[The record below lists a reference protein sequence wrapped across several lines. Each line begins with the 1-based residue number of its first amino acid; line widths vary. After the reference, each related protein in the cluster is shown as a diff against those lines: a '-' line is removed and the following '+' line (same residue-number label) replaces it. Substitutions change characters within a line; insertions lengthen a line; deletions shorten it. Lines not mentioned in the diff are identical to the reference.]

1 MRKNIERHTPA
12 LRLRRGTALAI
23 AALFANG
30 AVLAQA
36 TQAAAA
42 APSEKEAADLTTDA
56 EIKAKAAK
64 AKAKEADTTLE
75 TIRIVGTRKS
85 IASAINRKRDAGT
98 VTDSIVAE
106 DIGQFPDKN
115 VGEALS
121 RVTGVQLSRDFGEG
135 SQVSIRGVEPDLNR
149 IEINGASVL
158 GTNGGGGRGAEL
170 RELASE
176 LIASIDVVK
185 GSTADLT
192 EGGIGGTVQITTRK
206 PFDFKE
212 RMIATTVSAE
222 SASSRGGVQPRASLL
237 LADRFFD
244 GRLGLMGNFVY
255 DNVLTRNDYAR
266 NTSWN
271 LLRDWDSSAE
281 KTNVSTDAAV
291 AAVNAKSGCTAAA
304 GLSGNQITDCNRQWF
319 DYAPQTSRYGIW
331 TRDHKRSSA
340 ELTAQFKVNDAL
352 NVYTSYQANN
362 QNQTLNDRNY
372 GTSFANVSRL
382 ATTGTAPVYN
392 MATGVPSKAG
402 TCNAVSTTAT
412 PAGMVVN
419 NHHVDQFVLGS
430 CNYVTNVG
438 GQGAFSTQARDFEL
452 DIKSKY
458 ATAGFNYKGKGL
470 TIDGMLVDSS
480 SKYSSESNSVVLT
493 QNAPGL
499 KVTLDSQ
506 RLPQFTFPAGSDPE
520 NANSYVQAQLQYRP
534 SETDNKEKQAKL
546 DFKYDLDT
554 GIFSKLWVG
563 VQARDAASEQYNGGG
578 YLASSG
584 SNLGSSVDDVAVISA
599 NINQTLVYDPFFT
612 GTAQRAPDTQSFIN
626 SNNATRYINGAGM
639 AALVDSVRERSP
651 GTFFKGY
658 DGVSGLPSSWMA
670 PNYQDAKVFFDT
682 SNFNHGNVRQAL
694 GSDGNLYPQL
704 PAFKVEEK
712 IKSAYLR
719 MDFDTELFGTEVAG
733 NFGGR
738 YTRTHDTSTG
748 SYSYRIR
755 QVATNAAGYSD
766 FVVSNGVVSVDN
778 EYSDFLPSFNAATW
792 LMPNKLVARFGLAKV
807 MARPAINL
815 LAPNATC
822 TEGSGS
828 IGPNADGTDDCSA
841 GNPDLEPY
849 RATKTDFSLE
859 YYPSRDSQLSMA
871 LFENDIDTYVRNN
884 VRREDVD
891 LFNNGKL
898 FDVTQAVN
906 GHGAKTRGLELTA
919 RTAFTFLPGFLSGF
933 GGDVNYTRM
942 DYKYSA
948 GNELFNSMD
957 GTELPYPGMS
967 KNSYNLALWYDQGQ
981 FNGRIAYNYRDA
993 YYTGGNDVSGNPNF
1007 TDKTGYLDAKIQYRM
1022 TKNFTFSLEGKNLTD
1037 QAQTTYS
1044 GDLYRINELAY
1055 SGRRYFASV
1064 SYKY

>member
-1 MRKNIERHTPA
+1 MDKNIGRTTPA
-12 LRLRRGTALAI
+12 FRLKRGTALAI

-36 TQAAAA
+36 VPAASAASA
-42 APSEKEAADLTTDA
+42 APQAAADLTTAAD
-56 EIKAKAAK
+56 IKAKSTTK
-64 AKAKEADTTLE
+64 AVENSLE
-75 TIRIVGTRKS
+75 TVLVVGTRKS
-85 IASAINRKRDAGT
+85 IASAINRKRDAST

-121 RVTGVQLSRDFGEG
+121 RITGVQLSREFGEG

-212 RMIATTVSAE
+212 RTIATTISGE
-222 SASSRGGVQPRASLL
+222 SSSSRGGVQPRASLL
-237 LADRFFD
+237 LADKFFD

-271 LLRDWDSSAE
+271 LLRDWDMSAE
-281 KTNVSTDAAV
+281 KTNVSPDAAL
-291 AAVNAKSGCTAAA
+291 AAIKAPSGCVVSA
-304 GLSGNQITDCNRQWF
+304 GLTTNQVADCNRQWF

-352 NVYTSYQANN
+352 NAYASYQANT

-372 GTSFANVSRL
+372 GTSFAATNRLSR
-382 ATTGTAPVYN
+382 AGTAPIYN
-392 MATGVPSKAG
+392 MATGVPSTPG
-402 TCNAVSTTAT
+402 TCTAVSGSTT

-419 NHHVDQFVLGS
+419 NHHVDEFVLGS

-458 ATAGFNYKGKGL
+458 ATAGFNYKGQGL

-480 SKYSSESNSVVLT
+480 SNYSSDSNSIVLT

-506 RLPQFTFPAGSDPE
+506 RLPHFSFPAGSDPE
-520 NANSYVQAQLQYRP
+520 NASSYVQAQLQYRP

-546 DFKYDLDT
+546 DLKYDLDT
-554 GIFSKLWVG
+554 GIFSKFWVG
-563 VQARDAASEQYNGGG
+563 VQARDASSERYDGGG
-578 YLASSG
+578 YLASAGGSG
-584 SNLGSSVDDVAVISA
+584 VPAVNVISA

-612 GTAQRAPDTQSFIN
+612 GTAQRAPDVQSFIN
-626 SNNATRYINGAGM
+626 SNFSTRYIGAADM
-639 AALVDSVRERSP
+639 AALVQAVRERSP
-651 GTFFKGY
+651 GKFFDGY
-658 DGVSGLPSSWMA
+658 SGVSNLPASWMA
-670 PNYQDAKVFFDT
+670 PSYKDGKVFFDT
-682 SNFNHGNVRQAL
+682 SNFNHGNVREAK
-694 GSDGNLYPQL
+694 GSDGLMYAQL
-704 PAFKVEEK
+704 PIFKVEEK
-712 IKSAYLR
+712 IKSAYVRL
-719 MDFDTELFGTEVAG
+719 DFDTELFGSEISG

-738 YTRTHDTSTG
+738 YTQTDDTATG
-748 SYSYRIR
+748 SYSYRVR
-755 QVATNAAGYSD
+755 QVSTNAAGFTD
-766 FVVSNGVVSVDN
+766 NIISNSVVSVDSK
-778 EYSDFLPSFNAATW
+778 YSDFLPSFNAATW
-792 LMPNKLVARFGLAKV
+792 LMPNKLVARVGWAKV

-815 LAPNATC
+815 LAPNAIC
-822 TEGSGS
+822 TENSGT
-828 IGPNADGTDDCSA
+828 IGPTADGTDDCTA
-841 GNPDLEPY
+841 GNPDLKPY
-849 RATKTDFSLE
+849 RASKMDFSLE
-859 YYPSRDSQLSMA
+859 YYPTRDSQLSLA
-871 LFENDIDTYVRNN
+871 LFQNDIDTYVRNN
-884 VRREDVD
+884 IRREDVD
-891 LFNNGKL
+891 LFGNGKL
-898 FDVTQAVN
+898 FDVVQSVN
-906 GHGAKTRGLELTA
+906 GQGAKTRGLELTA

-948 GNELFNSMD
+948 GNELFNIMD
-957 GTELPYPGMS
+957 GTELPYPGLS
-967 KNSYNLALWYDQGQ
+967 KNSYNLALWYDEGQ
-981 FNGRIAYNYRDA
+981 FNGRVAYNYRDA
-993 YYTGGNDVSGNPNF
+993 YYTGSNDVSGNPNF

-1037 QAQTTYS
+1037 QAQTNYS
-1044 GDLYRINELAY
+1044 GDLYRVNEIAY

>member
-1 MRKNIERHTPA
+1 MKKNTGRSTPA
-12 LRLRRGTALAI
+12 MRLRRGTAVAI

-30 AVLAQA
+30 ALMAQA
-36 TQAAAA
+36 
-42 APSEKEAADLTTDA
+42 APETAPTEKEAADLTTAADL
-56 EIKAKAAK
+56 KANAK
-64 AKAKEADTTLE
+64 TKEADTTLE

-85 IASAINRKRDAGT
+85 IASAIGRKREAGT

-121 RVTGVQLSRDFGEG
+121 RITGVQLSREFGEG

-158 GTNGGGGRGAEL
+158 GTGGGGGRGAEL

-212 RMIATTVSAE
+212 RTIATTISGE

-237 LADRFFD
+237 LADKFFD

-271 LLRDWDSSAE
+271 LLRDWDFAAD
-281 KTNVSTDAAV
+281 KTLTSMDPAV
-291 AAVNAKSGCTAAA
+291 AAVNARTGCTAAA
-304 GLSGNQITDCNRQWF
+304 GLSANQITDCNRQWF
-319 DYAPQTSRYGIW
+319 DYAPRISRYGIW

-340 ELTAQFKVNDAL
+340 ELTAQFKINDAL
-352 NVYTSYQANN
+352 NVYSSYQANT
-362 QNQTLNDRNY
+362 QAQRLNDRNY
-372 GTSFANVSRL
+372 GTDL
-382 ATTGTAPVYN
+382 IATTRLSTPGTAPVYN
-392 MATGVPSKAG
+392 MATGVPSRAG
-402 TCNAVSTTAT
+402 TCTAIGANTT

-419 NHHVDQFVLGS
+419 KHHVDEYVVGGCNFVAGA
-430 CNYVTNVG
+430 G
-438 GQGAFSTQARDFEL
+438 GQGAFSTAARDFEL

-458 ATAGFNYKGKGL
+458 ATAGFNYKGQGL
-470 TIDGMLVDSS
+470 SIDGMLVDSS
-480 SKYSSESNSVVLT
+480 SKYSSESNSVILT

-499 KVTLDSQ
+499 KVSLDSQ
-506 RLPQFTFPAGSDPE
+506 RLPSFTFPAGSDPE
-520 NANSYVQAQLQYRP
+520 SASSYVQAQLQYRP

-546 DFKYDLDT
+546 DLKYDLDK

-563 VQARDAASEQYNGGG
+563 VQARDASSEQYNGGG
-578 YLASSG
+578 YLASNG
-584 SNLGSSVDDVAVISA
+584 ANLGSSADDVAVLGA

-612 GTAQRAPDTQSFIN
+612 GTAQRAPDAQGFIN
-626 SNNATRYINGAGM
+626 SNFSTRYIDAAGM
-639 AALVDSVRERSP
+639 AALVQTVRERSP
-651 GTFFKGY
+651 GKFFDGY
-658 DGVSGLPSSWMA
+658 SGVSGLPSSWMA
-670 PNYQDAKVFFDT
+670 PSYKDAKVFFDT
-682 SNFNHGNVRQAL
+682 SNFNHGNVREAK
-694 GSDGNLYPQL
+694 GSDGLLYPQL

-719 MDFDTELFGTEVAG
+719 MDFDAELFGSEISG

-738 YTRTHDTSTG
+738 YTETHDTSTG
-748 SYSYRIR
+748 SYSYRVR
-755 QVATNAAGYSD
+755 RAASNAAGYSD
-766 FVVSNGVVSVDN
+766 FVVSNSIVSVDN
-778 EYSDFLPSFNAATW
+778 KYSDFLPSFNAATW
-792 LMPNKLVARFGLAKV
+792 LMPNKLVARVGLAKV

-822 TEGSGS
+822 TEGSNSPQFNGDGS
-828 IGPNADGTDDCSA
+828 ADDCTA

-859 YYPSRDSQLSMA
+859 YYPGRDSQLSLA
-871 LFENDIDTYVRNN
+871 LFQNDIDTYVRNN
-884 VRREDVD
+884 VKRENVD
-891 LFNNGKL
+891 LFGNGKL
-898 FDVTQAVN
+898 FDVTQPVN
-906 GHGAKTRGLELTA
+906 GRGATTRGLELTA
-919 RTAFTFLPGFLSGF
+919 RTAFTFLPGWLGGF

-942 DYKYSA
+942 DYEYSA
-948 GNELFNSMD
+948 GNELLNILD
-957 GTELPYPGMS
+957 GTVLPYPGMS
-967 KNSYNLALWYDQGQ
+967 KNSYNLALWYDEGQ

-1022 TKNFTFSLEGKNLTD
+1022 SKNFTFSLEGKNLTD

-1044 GDLYRINELAY
+1044 GDLYRVNELAF